1 MRLKPSALIVSIL
14 LVTSVLAFSFSV
26 ISAPAAAGQ
35 ASDLFFSEYVE
46 GSSYNK
52 AIEIFNGTGAA
63 VDLSDYQLE
72 FWANGKTEPDGYPRV
87 QVLSGTLA
95 DGDVWVGAHKKA
107 IVGAHPKAVIPV
119 GVADLIEDPTRA
131 INFNGDDGTVLR
143 KISTGLVVDAI
154 GQYDVD
160 PGKEW
165 PGGGKDDTLVRNANV
180 IQGDTDFYDAFTFA
194 TEWTKYPKNTVIYLG
209 SHTWE
214 PPAPYDVYLE
224 LNPDTLNLKSQ
235 GKWITAIIEVEGDYD
250 AKDIVICSTTLVT
263 PVTHMVSVPVTVTIR
278 ASEDSYV
285 MEGQPDRNSGTYYRM
300 YVGEEFSTEYLSER
314 IFAKFDLSGIP
325 SDAVI
330 SSADLRMNAKYSPSN
345 GSYPYTPKTLSLDAK
360 EVSDDSWKEAGSD
373 NLTWNNQPAM
383 GSILDT
389 VVSQAAGWW
398 TWDVTSYVVTEAA
411 GDGTASIG
419 VMSDLAESTPDDVSV
434 WFYQGPNEDRPELVV
449 SYSVLTEVIW
459 TVDHESDPKYS
470 FVSNPE
476 YADVDEDGLDELI
489 VKFDRQELTAA
500 LDGLEGTD
508 VELTVTGEINGEDFE
523 ASDTIRVIR
532 PGK

>member
-14 LVTSVLAFSFSV
+14 LVTSVLAFGFSV

-35 ASDLFFSEYVE
+35 ASDLFISEYIE
-46 GSSYNK
+46 GGSYNK

-72 FWANGKTEPDGYPRV
+72 LYSNGSPTPSKTA
-87 QVLSGTLA
+87 VLSGTLA
-95 DGDVWVGAHKKA
+95 NGDVWVGCHKKA
-107 IVGAHPKAVIPV
+107 NAAIKA
-119 GVADLIEDPTRA
+119 VADLIEDPTRA
-131 INFNGDDGTVLR
+131 INWNGDDGIVLR
-143 KISTGLVVDAI
+143 KISTGEVVDSI
-154 GQYDVD
+154 GQRGVR
-160 PGKEW
+160 KNW
-165 PGGGKDDTLVRNANV
+165 PGGGKDRTQVRNANI
-180 IQGDTDFYDAFTFA
+180 IQGDTNFEDAFTFV
-194 TEWTKYPKNTVIYLG
+194 TEWTTYKKDTVIYLG

-214 PPAPYDVYLE
+214 PPAAFEVFLE

-235 GKWITAIIEVEGDYD
+235 GKWITAIIEVEGEEYD
-250 AKDIVICSTTLVT
+250 ARDIVICSTTLVT
-263 PVTHMVSVPVTVTIR
+263 PVTHVVPVPVTVTIP

-300 YVGEEFSTEYLSER
+300 YVGWEQTSTYLSER

-325 SDAVI
+325 SGAVI
-330 SSADLRMNAKYSPSN
+330 DSADLRMNAKYSSSN

-360 EVSDDSWKEAGSD
+360 EVSDDSWKEVDWTGSD

-398 TWDVTSYVVTEAA
+398 TWDVTSYIASEAA

-419 VMSDLAESTPDDVSV
+419 VMSDLAESTPDDVSI
-434 WFYQGPNEDRPELVV
+434 WFYQGPGQDRPEIVV
-449 SYSVLTEVIW
+449 SYTVLTEVIW
-459 TVDHESDPKYS
+459 TVDHESNPKYS

-500 LDGLEGTD
+500 LDALAGED
-508 VELTVTGEINGEDFE
+508 VELTVTGTINGEEFE